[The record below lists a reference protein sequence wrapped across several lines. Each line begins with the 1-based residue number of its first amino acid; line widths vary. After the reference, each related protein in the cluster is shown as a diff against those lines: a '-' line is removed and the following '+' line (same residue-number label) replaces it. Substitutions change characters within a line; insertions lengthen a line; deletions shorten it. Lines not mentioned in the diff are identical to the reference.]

1 MTVNQIPRIL
11 IVEDEPLIGFML
23 EEVLLDAGFEIAGL
37 ATKLEPALAII
48 ASGACDIA
56 ILDANL
62 AGESSAPAAAALTAR
77 GVPFV
82 VLSGYNVDQQKE
94 AFAGAL
100 SLKKPIKPESLVEAL
115 RSILPAH

>member
-1 MTVNQIPRIL
+1 MAVNQVSRIL
-11 IVEDEPLIGFML
+11 IVEDEPLIGLML
-23 EEVLLDAGFEIAGL
+23 EEVLLNAGFEIAGL

-48 ASGACDIA
+48 ASGACDVA

-62 AGESSAPAAAALTAR
+62 AGESSAPAAVALTAR

-82 VLSGYNVDQQKE
+82 VLSGYNAEQRDK

-100 SLKKPIKPESLVEAL
+100 SLKKPIKPETLIAAL
-115 RSILPAH
+115 RNILPAQ

>member
-1 MTVNQIPRIL
+1 MAVNQTPRIL
-11 IVEDEPLIGFML
+11 IVEDDPLIGLML
-23 EEVLLDAGFEIAGL
+23 EEILLNAGFEIAGL
-37 ATKLEPALAII
+37 VTNLEPPLAII

-62 AGESSAPAAAALTAR
+62 AGQSSAPAAAALTAR

-82 VLSGYNVDQQKE
+82 VLSGYNVDQRNA

-100 SLKKPIKPESLVEAL
+100 NLKKPIKPETLVEAL
-115 RSILPAH
+115 RRILPAQ